1 MNLHGLLPL
10 VAESLSTARVRVAA
24 GDRFVLGAP
33 DGAKPAVVAALAA
46 GRTVLVVAGRPDRAE
61 AFVDELA
68 AWCDDTERV
77 LFFPE
82 SDAIPYERA
91 AVDTEAEQRR
101 LALLQSLHHW
111 TRAERPII
119 VAPAMALAQRTIAP
133 DDLNHAAEAVR
144 VGARLAPD
152 PFLRRL
158 EKLGY
163 RFEPLVET
171 VGQAARRGGIVDI
184 FPPDAVLPVRIEFL
198 GDHVESLRRFH
209 PATQRTSEL
218 ITAVEVGPARE
229 AQPDPARVAELRAT
243 LDFSTVEL
251 GLRPRLED
259 ELAMLERG
267 EARGA
272 GLYTPFLLHATLLD
286 HLPADTLVI
295 TDEARDLALLLD
307 ELDHQAAEAR
317 AQLEAAG
324 RLPRG
329 LPLPHA
335 AREQVMAAVEERRPG
350 VDLQRWAM
358 GEAGEALTPHGGTR
372 SEEGG
377 TREDGREALSS
388 FLAPHSSG
396 AEGPVLAGKGP
407 GVRTTPTFSPTP
419 AFGGRLRSVVADVM
433 PQIRGGRRVV
443 IVSQQSARLAE
454 LFEAEGLTAAP
465 VSSIEA
471 PPAPGSLTL
480 LHGSLAH
487 GWTLDLPDGALA
499 LATDAEIFGFTK
511 QRRAVRPRAS
521 GREAFL
527 AGLTPG
533 DLVVHIEHGIARFAG
548 LVRRRMP
555 ADSAPGTQQP
565 ARGTVEREYLEL
577 RYAEGDRLFVP
588 TEQVDR
594 VDRYVGPSDHAPQL
608 TRLGSGEWSR
618 TKERVR
624 RAVGRLAIDLLQ
636 LYAERE
642 LKPGH
647 AYTEDTPWQQE
658 MEAAFPYVET
668 PDQLAA
674 LREIKSDMEQPRPMD
689 RVVIGDVG
697 YGKTELAVR
706 AAFKAVMD
714 GRQVGVLVPTTVL
727 AQQHLQTF
735 TERVSGFPV
744 RVDVLS
750 RFRSDAEARQVLE
763 DLAAG
768 TVDIL
773 IGTHRMLQKDVQFK
787 DLGLVIIDEE
797 QRFGVAHKERLKQ
810 LRSEVDVLTLS
821 ATPIPRTLHMSLS
834 GIRDMSTMATAPED
848 RLPVK
853 TFVSEWDD
861 HLIREA
867 ILREMDRGGQIYFV
881 HNRVHTIELLARR
894 LRDLVPE
901 AELTVG
907 HGQMPEEML
916 ERNMLAF
923 QKGECDIL
931 LCTTI
936 IESGLDIPNVNTI
949 IINQA
954 NKLGLSQLY
963 QLRGRVGRGAHRAFA
978 YLLYDKNTALTETA
992 QKRLQTIFEATEL
1005 GAGFQIALRDLEIR
1019 GAGNLLGAE
1028 QSGHIGAVGY
1038 ELYARML
1045 GEAVAR
1051 MRALQRGETPPPP
1064 PPAPITVDLPLT
1076 AHIPE
1081 AYIPDLNLRLS
1092 LYQRL
1097 GTINDRTAVDDAAA
1111 ELTDRFGAPPPA
1123 LRNLLDV
1130 VRVKA
1135 LARAAGL
1142 TSVTL
1147 EDGVIVLR
1155 APQPVEHRD
1164 RLHGAFGEGVQVGST
1179 QVRIEQRGDWRG
1191 TLLAVLEILADLPPQ
1206 PTCLRGKGEARSAA
1220 VDFGTFAA
1228 PPPRAQRRDG
1238 ASDAVRAPAR
1248 PARDER
1254 GRRSRRPGRRPRR

>member
-1 MNLHGLLPL
+1 MRLHGLLPL
-10 VAESLSTARVRVAA
+10 VAESLSAAHARVAH
-24 GDRFVLGAP
+24 GERFVLGAP
-33 DGAKPAVVAALAA
+33 DGAKPAVVAALAE
-46 GRTVLVVAGRPDRAE
+46 GQPVLVVAGRPDRAE
-61 AFVDELA
+61 AFVEELA
-68 AWCDDTERV
+68 AWCGDDERV
-77 LFFPE
+77 LYFPE

-111 TRAERPII
+111 TRAQPPII

-133 DDLNHAAEAVR
+133 DALNRAAETVR
-144 VGARLAPD
+144 VGARLALE

-163 RFEPLVET
+163 SFEPLVET
-171 VGQAARRGGIVDI
+171 VGQAARRGGIVDL

-198 GDHVESLRRFH
+198 GDRVDSLRRYH
-209 PATQRTSEL
+209 PATQRTTEL

-229 AQPDPARVAELRAT
+229 AQPDQARVVELRAA
-243 LDFSTVEL
+243 LDFSAVDL

-259 ELAMLERG
+259 ELATLERG
-267 EARGA
+267 DARNA

-286 HLPADTLVI
+286 HLPADALIV
-295 TDEARDLALLLD
+295 TDEARDLTLLLD
-307 ELDHQAAEAR
+307 ELDQQATAAR
-317 AQLEAAG
+317 TQLEANG
-324 RLPRG
+324 KLPRG

-335 AREQVMAAVEERRPG
+335 PRGQVIAALEDRRPG
-350 VDLQRWAM
+350 VDLQRWA
-358 GEAGEALTPHGGTR
+358 GDEALT
-372 SEEGG
+372 
-377 TREDGREALSS
+377 
-388 FLAPHSSG
+388 
-396 AEGPVLAGKGP
+396 
-407 GVRTTPTFSPTP
+407 FSPAP
-419 AFGGRLRSVVADVM
+419 AFGGRLRSVFTDVM
-433 PQIRGGRRVV
+433 QQIRGGRRAV

-454 LFEAEGLTAAP
+454 LFEAEGLAAAP
-465 VSSIEA
+465 VPSIDA
-471 PPAPGSLTL
+471 PPEPGSLTL
-480 LHGSLAH
+480 VHGSLAY

-511 QRRAVRPRAS
+511 QRRAARPRAS

-533 DLVVHIEHGIARFAG
+533 DLVVHVEHGIARFAG
-548 LVRRRMP
+548 LVRRALP
-555 ADSAPGTQQP
+555 PDSGLGTPDAGLAP
-565 ARGTVEREYLEL
+565 VEREYLEL
-577 RYAEGDRLFVP
+577 RYAENDRLFVP

-647 AYTEDTPWQQE
+647 AFAEDTPWQQE

-668 PDQLAA
+668 PDQLTA
-674 LREIKSDMEQPRPMD
+674 LREIKVDMEQPRPMD

-735 TERVSGFPV
+735 TERVSGFPL

-763 DLAAG
+763 DLATG
-768 TVDIL
+768 NIDIL
-773 IGTHRMLQKDVQFK
+773 IGTHRMLQRDVRFK

-834 GIRDMSTMATAPED
+834 GIRDMSTMETAPED

-881 HNRVHTIELLARR
+881 HNRVHNIELLARR

-901 AELTVG
+901 AELRVG

-923 QKGECDIL
+923 QKGECDVL

-954 NKLGLSQLY
+954 NRLGLSQLY

-1045 GEAVAR
+1045 GEAVTR
-1051 MRALQRGETPPPP
+1051 MRALQRGEKPPPP

-1097 GTINDRTAVDDAAA
+1097 GAIVEPAAVDDAAA
-1111 ELTDRFGAPPPA
+1111 ELADRFGTPPPA

-1147 EDGVIVLR
+1147 EEGVIVLR
-1155 APQPVEHRD
+1155 APQPIEHRD
-1164 RLHGAFGEGVQVGST
+1164 QLHGVFGEAVQVGST

-1191 TLLAVLEILADLPPQ
+1191 TLRGVLARLDPEYQ
-1206 PTCLRGKGEARSAA
+1206 SSAA
-1220 VDFGTFAA
+1220 PAQSSTEDYGTFAPATPKPSPRPSLMHHGAEA
-1228 PPPRAQRRDG
+1228 PVRPRRDG
-1238 ASDAVRAPAR
+1238 RNRARRAGAR
-1248 PARDER
+1248 
-1254 GRRSRRPGRRPRR
+1254 RRP